1 MMRFPK
7 GKRDE
12 IDAMILLEILAGSLT
27 IIRSLQTMKVKRGR
41 NLFVSV
47 FSAALVLS
55 LAGCTAGT
63 NQAAS
68 SPAAS
73 ASASD
78 SVYSLIDRVYSW
90 GSDYSSVIVPV
101 DFSDRKDHVDE
112 DDYSVYVERYDQN
125 GELLDEGNRVINA
138 VYRSDGTGKN
148 DDNGAYVTINM
159 AVAATMSIASPYYTD
174 PESFGKTLKSW
185 AECNYTITDK
195 VTGSTWT
202 ELDQVYHP
210 DEQKFKTDTFAGDV
224 SVPYAYYEPEGDE
237 KHPLVVWL
245 HGAGSGGTDIGFV
258 TGGMLVTNFVSDEVQ
273 DIFGGA
279 YVLLPQSETVWMDD
293 GSGSYTSDGTSRY
306 TESLKGLLDK
316 FIADHPGIDTDRI
329 YIGGCSNGGFMT
341 LKMAMEYPE
350 MFAACFPVCEAYQ
363 DAWIS
368 DDEINT
374 LKEIPTWFVHCTSD
388 PVVDI
393 SKTADATYQR
403 LVKAGAE
410 DLHFTKYDEIKDPD
424 FGNSYIGHFAWV
436 YSLKN
441 LCKTDYDG
449 EPVEMDGKE
458 VTLYEWLAAHTKK

>member
-1 MMRFPK
+1 MAYY
-7 GKRDE
+7 GSE
-12 IDAMILLEILAGSLT
+12 IYGNIILS
-27 IIRSLQTMKVKRGR
+27 
-41 NLFVSV
+41 
-47 FSAALVLS
+47 SA
-55 LAGCTAGT
+55 
-63 NQAAS
+63 
-68 SPAAS
+68 P
-73 ASASD
+73 
-78 SVYSLIDRVYSW
+78 
-90 GSDYSSVIVPV
+90 
-101 DFSDRKDHVDE
+101 
-112 DDYSVYVERYDQN
+112 
-125 GELLDEGNRVINA
+125 
-138 VYRSDGTGKN
+138 
-148 DDNGAYVTINM
+148 
-159 AVAATMSIASPYYTD
+159 
-174 PESFGKTLKSW
+174 
-185 AECNYTITDK
+185 
-195 VTGSTWT
+195 
-202 ELDQVYHP
+202 
-210 DEQKFKTDTFAGDV
+210 FKTPNDLYNALLQCWCADTCAPRMRDKWSPSNPTWGQCSITAF
-224 SVPYAYYEPEGDE
+224 
-237 KHPLVVWL
+237 L
-245 HGAGSGGTDIGFV
+245 
-258 TGGMLVTNFVSDEVQ
+258 VQ

-374 LKEIPTWFVHCTSD
+374 LKEIPTWFVHCASD